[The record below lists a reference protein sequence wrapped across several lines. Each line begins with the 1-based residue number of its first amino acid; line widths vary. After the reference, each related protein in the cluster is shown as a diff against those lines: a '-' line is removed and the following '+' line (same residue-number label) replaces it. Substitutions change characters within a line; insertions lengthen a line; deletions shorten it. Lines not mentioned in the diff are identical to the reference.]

1 MADSFKLTGSI
12 VTEPLSGIGS
22 ADAELSAPLDEALS
36 LKRKSLVEMELT
48 ADSPAA
54 VSFGGVVNAH
64 LLIVKVLVGSEIR
77 LRLTS
82 AKGALQAIPVDGFI
96 ILFSGTTPITAIDV
110 TRTAGVATTVEIVLG
125 EKN

>member
-64 LLIVKVLVGSEIR
+64 LLIVKVLVGVAQRRRESLGPR
-77 LRLTS
+77 VR
-82 AKGALQAIPVDGFI
+82 PRDR
-96 ILFSGTTPITAIDV
+96 TP
-110 TRTAGVATTVEIVLG
+110 
-125 EKN
+125 